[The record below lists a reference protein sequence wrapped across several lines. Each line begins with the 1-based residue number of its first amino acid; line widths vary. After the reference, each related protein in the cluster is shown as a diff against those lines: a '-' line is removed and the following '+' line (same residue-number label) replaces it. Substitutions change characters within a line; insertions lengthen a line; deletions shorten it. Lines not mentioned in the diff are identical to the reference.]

1 MRHREKSL
9 QLLYM
14 VMEHKYGVSSHKQL
28 ATGLKFWVVAYLR
41 FDCMKL

>member
-28 ATGLKFWVVAYLR
+28 HGYRLEILGGCLLEV
-41 FDCMKL
+41 